1 MYQIGV
7 HEKEIAKLQLLI
19 VQKDKM
25 IEDLQEFPNKK
36 ELSRNVDAFLNGE
49 TMEESIKRIL
59 KDDYDDVMTFKGT
72 DVSMV
77 LQQMAGK

>member
-7 HEKEIAKLQLLI
+7 HEKEIAKLQLAI

-25 IEDLQEFPNKK
+25 IEDLQVCPNKK

-59 KDDYDDVMTFKGT
+59 MDDYDDVMTFKGT
-72 DVSMV
+72 DVSLV